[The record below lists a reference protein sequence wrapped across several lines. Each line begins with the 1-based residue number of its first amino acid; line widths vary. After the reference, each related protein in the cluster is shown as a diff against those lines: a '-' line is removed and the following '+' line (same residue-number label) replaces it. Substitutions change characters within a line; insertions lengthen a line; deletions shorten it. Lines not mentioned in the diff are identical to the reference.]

1 MAYNRTLLKLYAST
15 FAWSR
20 GYLYFW
26 DSFRSFIKFAGFVS
40 LCGEASLVS
49 AIPGAVLFLLYSS
62 VTCMFTAAA
71 VGISLLKSRVAWK
84 GRKGA
89 EMVVEVTSLA
99 TLRAIFATS

>member
-1 MAYNRTLLKLYAST
+1 MGYNRTLLKLYAST
-15 FAWSR
+15 FAWPL
-20 GYLYFW
+20 GYLYFL

-71 VGISLLKSRVAWK
+71 VGISFLKKSFWK
-84 GRKGA
+84 GRKRA
-89 EMVVEVTSLA
+89 MVAEVTSLA
-99 TLRAIFATS
+99 IYLIT